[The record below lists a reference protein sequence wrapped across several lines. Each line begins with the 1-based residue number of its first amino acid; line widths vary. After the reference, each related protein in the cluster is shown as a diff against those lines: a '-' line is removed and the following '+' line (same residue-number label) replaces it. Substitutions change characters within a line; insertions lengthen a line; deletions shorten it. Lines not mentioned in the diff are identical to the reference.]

1 MGAATVRRR
10 TADRRKLIG
19 QRIAKVTETMIED
32 NEGRTAL
39 NVDCIELSNGVRLA
53 FFVVELDGDYGV
65 ELVVVE

>member
-1 MGAATVRRR
+1 
-10 TADRRKLIG
+10 
-19 QRIAKVTETMIED
+19 MIED